1 MKALVLLILLAL
13 TTHAGVL
20 ETIAKIE
27 SNNNDRAKGSSGE
40 VSRYQFMPYV
50 WHSYSSSKAYTNQVI
65 SRAVAEKHLR
75 WIKKSWP
82 LKRRITEVD
91 IIVIWNK
98 GLAGYKR
105 QNYTPTNADKK
116 RISHAP

>member
-1 MKALVLLILLAL
+1 VKTFLLLLLLSLPAAADVLAR
-13 TTHAGVL
+13 
-20 ETIAKIE
+20 IAKIE

-65 SRAVAEKHLR
+65 SRAVAEKHLQ

-82 LKRRITEVD
+82 LKRKITEVD

-105 QNYTPTNADKK
+105 QNYTPTKADKN
-116 RISHAP
+116 RIPHAP